1 MAYCMSCGAYIP
13 DGQTKCLAC
22 GFEDAAKARENKKKA
37 GASAGAQAYSFD
49 NEELKEKLE
58 QQREQQKENSRKWAE
73 QEYARRQQQE
83 NSRKWAEE
91 EYRRRQQEREREAQ
105 SYVNR
110 PSSSASAGTGTG
122 TAAGTG
128 TGNKALAALSY
139 VSVLFAL
146 PFVFTPEDEFA
157 KYHAKQGMRLFIFGI
172 IADALSW
179 FPVIG
184 WLLPI
189 ARLYFMVKG
198 IMNVVNGVKEPLPY
212 IGTIGAENNN

>member
-1 MAYCMSCGAYIP
+1 MSCGAYIP

-22 GFEDAAKARENKKKA
+22 GYEDTAKARENKKKT
-37 GASAGAQAYSFD
+37 GASAGAQAYGFD

-91 EYRRRQQEREREAQ
+91 EYQRRQQEREREAQ

-110 PSSSASAGTGTG
+110 PNSGASAGTGIGSTAG
-122 TAAGTG
+122 TAAG

-146 PFVFTPEDEFA
+146 PFVFAPEDEFA
-157 KYHAKQGMRLFIFGI
+157 RYHAKQGLRLFIFGI
-172 IADALSW
+172 LADMLSW
-179 FPVIG
+179 VPVAG
-184 WLLPI
+184 WLLPLV
-189 ARLYFMVKG
+189 RVYFMIKG
-198 IMNVVNGVKEPLPY
+198 IMNAVNGIKEPLPY
-212 IGTIGAENNN
+212 IGTIGEDKIG